1 MAKAKRKGGPSRT
14 ADNRPGKRAKGGGG
28 QQSDESSGVKHA
40 LLAHYYTEIKTL
52 REYALA
58 KLPSSSRIRRKKIA
72 SVGVASRQRPENAV
86 LSERDATVG
95 SILDS
100 TLVACRTA
108 PGADAEANDRVG
120 NAPDLRWKQW
130 LGFSQKGDES
140 YVTLSDGLKSSMYS
154 QSEVRRVKYTLL
166 ACLDS
171 GNTG

>member
-1 MAKAKRKGGPSRT
+1 M
-14 ADNRPGKRAKGGGG
+14 
-28 QQSDESSGVKHA
+28 VKHA

-72 SVGVASRQRPENAV
+72 SVDVASRQRPENAV

-108 PGADAEANDRVG
+108 HGADADAKTRAIVDAEANDGVG

-154 QSEVRRVKYTLL
+154 QSEVRRVKYTLP